1 MAERRMMAKSVI
13 ETDMFMDM
21 PMSTQCLYFHLL
33 LRADDDGFIRNP
45 SAIRR
50 ETGCSQDDFKLLV
63 AKQYIIPF
71 ESGVIVIR
79 HWKIHNYIRKDRY
92 NETDCPEKDELELDA
107 SNAYKIK
114 ASSGSDTNGTPLVYQ
129 KDTDCQPNDNH
140 VVDEMDTQV
149 RLGKVRLGKD
159 NIAAAA
165 RARNANIVP
174 TNPVYDI
181 FSNNIHPITGS
192 IEADKLDDMV
202 SQYSEKWVIA
212 AIEEAAA
219 SNGRSVKYIEAV
231 LERWSREGFKAE
243 RGKTSG
249 RAKETHSGNKCQAES
264 SRYAD
269 YEAADRNQVHPW
281 DLPAGSRRDRTEQG
295 DDS

>member
-79 HWKIHNYIRKDRY
+79 HWKIHNYIRKDMY
-92 NETDCPEKDELELDA
+92 HPTECQSEKNTLELDKRNVYNPIE
-107 SNAYKIK
+107 S
-114 ASSGSDTNGTPLVYQ
+114 TVQETPLHDRNEPVT
-129 KDTDCQPNDNH
+129 DTLQDC
-140 VVDEMDTQV
+140 DEPVTNPLIQD

-192 IEADKLDDMV
+192 IEADKLEYMV

-249 RAKETHSGNKCQAES
+249 RAKETHSGNKCQAEG

-269 YEAADRNQVHPW
+269 YEEADRNQVHPW
-281 DLPAGSRRDRTEQG
+281 DVQTGTGRDRTEQG

>member
-114 ASSGSDTNGTPLVYQ
+114 ASSGSDTNGTPMVA
-129 KDTDCQPNDNH
+129 CPP
-140 VVDEMDTQV
+140 MI
-149 RLGKVRLGKD
+149 RL
-159 NIAAAA
+159 
-165 RARNANIVP
+165 
-174 TNPVYDI
+174 
-181 FSNNIHPITGS
+181 
-192 IEADKLDDMV
+192 
-202 SQYSEKWVIA
+202 
-212 AIEEAAA
+212 
-219 SNGRSVKYIEAV
+219 
-231 LERWSREGFKAE
+231 
-243 RGKTSG
+243 
-249 RAKETHSGNKCQAES
+249 
-264 SRYAD
+264 
-269 YEAADRNQVHPW
+269 
-281 DLPAGSRRDRTEQG
+281 
-295 DDS
+295 

>member
-79 HWKIHNYIRKDRY
+79 HWKIHNYIRKDMY
-92 NETDCPEKDELELDA
+92 HPTECQSEKNTLELDKRNVYNPIE
-107 SNAYKIK
+107 S
-114 ASSGSDTNGTPLVYQ
+114 TVQETPLHDCNEPVT
-129 KDTDCQPNDNH
+129 DTLQDCDGAVTKPLIQD
-140 VVDEMDTQV
+140 

-159 NIAAAA
+159 NIAAAC
-165 RARNANIVP
+165 ARNANIVP
-174 TNPVYDI
+174 TNLVYDI

-192 IEADKLDDMV
+192 IEAEKLDDMV
-202 SQYSEKWVIA
+202 SRYSEKWVMA

-231 LERWSREGFKAE
+231 LERWSRDGFKAE
-243 RGKTSG
+243 RGKSSG
-249 RAKETHSGNKCQAES
+249 RIKESHSGNQCQAES

-281 DLPAGSRRDRTEQG
+281 DLPADSRRDRTEQG
-295 DDS
+295 NDS

>member
-92 NETDCPEKDELELDA
+92 NETDCPEKDELELDS

-114 ASSGSDTNGTPLVYQ
+114 ASDSLDTSCTPTVYQ
-129 KDTDCQPNDNH
+129 TDTGCQPSVTH

-159 NIAAAA
+159 NIAAAC
-165 RARNANIVP
+165 ARNANSVP
-174 TNPVYDI
+174 TNLIYDI

-192 IEADKLDDMV
+192 IEAEKLDDMV
-202 SQYSEKWVIA
+202 SHYSEKWVVA

-231 LERWSREGFKAE
+231 LERWSRDGFKAE
-243 RGKTSG
+243 RGKSSG
-249 RAKETHSGNKCQAES
+249 RIKESHSGNQCQAES

-295 DDS
+295 GDS

>member
-114 ASSGSDTNGTPLVYQ
+114 ASSGSDTNGTPMVYQ
-129 KDTDCQPNDNH
+129 TDTDCQPNDNH

-149 RLGKVRLGKD
+149 RLGKVRLVTTTTT
-159 NIAAAA
+159 A
-165 RARNANIVP
+165 REDDDWKKVAES
-174 TNPVYDI
+174 
-181 FSNNIHPITGS
+181 FSKNVHPISGA
-192 IEADKLDDMV
+192 IERDRLIDLMD
-202 SQYSEKWVIA
+202 SFSSDWLLA
-212 AIEEAAA
+212 AIDEAVVS
-219 SNGRSVKYIEAV
+219 SNGGISIKYLASI
-231 LERWSREGFKAE
+231 LERWKREGFRSERKKKASCILLNV
-243 RGKTSG
+243 G
-249 RAKETHSGNKCQAES
+249 
-264 SRYAD
+264 
-269 YEAADRNQVHPW
+269 
-281 DLPAGSRRDRTEQG
+281 GS
-295 DDS
+295 